1 MTGIK
6 LAAAL
11 AAAVMIQG
19 VCAPVSADGSSSDP
33 MIISTSVDGTL
44 VLTVAIHK
52 NDPGGQLVPYIVFGT
67 LVPNGNSLVSSTSGS
82 SGTGAIVMLITTNSH
97 GVPYTVTQT
106 GTPLSNGTTTLPA
119 GACTVVPSYSAADNS
134 GLAMPVGA
142 ALGTSGSWVAV
153 NKTLYTSG
161 PTGSLRTFQA
171 TYRITD
177 DAGSGATAGVPLFQM
192 LGDYAGTITITA
204 TT

>member
-1 MTGIK
+1 MKLRK
-6 LAAAL
+6 LAAACL
-11 AAAVMIQG
+11 MAVLT
-19 VCAPVSADGSSSDP
+19 CTPAFADGSSYDP
-33 MIISTSVDGTL
+33 IIISTSVDGTL
-44 VLTVAIHK
+44 VLTVAMHK
-52 NDPGGQLVPYIVFGT
+52 NDPGGQLVPYIEFGT
-67 LVPNGNSLVSSTSGS
+67 LVPSGNSLVSSTSGS
-82 SGTGAIVMLITTNSH
+82 SGTGSIVMLITTNSH

-106 GTPLSNGTTTLPA
+106 GTSLSNGTTTLPA

-134 GLAMPVGA
+134 GLPMPGGA
-142 ALGTSGSWVAV
+142 ALGSSSSWVAV

-161 PTGSLRTFQA
+161 PSGSLRTFEA

-177 DAGSGATAGVPLFQM
+177 DAGSGATAGVPLFQQ